1 MNKKKILVGLI
12 AALLIA
18 LVVWVIFQFIGGT
31 NTNKG
36 ETQTNEEYTPQEEIS
51 DDEMR
56 KTIVSLYFK
65 NIETNSLIP
74 ESVTIDVK
82 ELTENP
88 YKKLIELLLS
98 GPSNEK
104 LECPLPEN
112 TRVNN
117 AYLRGDTV
125 YVDFSPEF
133 VDNAPVGS
141 EEESLIVYSV
151 VNTLTELNEVNR
163 VKILI
168 NGEENKSFKDNS
180 ITFKESFERND

>member
-1 MNKKKILVGLI
+1 MNIKKIFLFFLILLV
-12 AALLIA
+12 
-18 LVVWVIFQFIGGT
+18 LVLTVWCVLHFMHHSKNASE
-31 NTNKG
+31 NTP
-36 ETQTNEEYTPQEEIS
+36 QEEYTPQEEMS

-65 NIETNSLIP
+65 NIETNALTP

-88 YKKLIELLLS
+88 YKKLMDLLLS
-98 GPSNEK
+98 GPNNEN

-112 TRVNN
+112 TSVNN
-117 AYLRGDTV
+117 AYLKGDTV

-133 VDNAPVGS
+133 VNNAPVGS